1 MHKARPAP
9 RKSAVRKDNDFHR
22 DEKVAPDSGNAGRRV
37 PRGACAGRP
46 RFLAS
51 GMGSGK
57 RRLGTVG
64 THPAGLRVQPP
75 RRPAPL
81 PQAGRRREE
90 GLPHRQGRESQDGR
104 HGRGIMPPADQKGAE
119 GVHQAGIP
127 PDQGRIYA
135 RAETH
140 DPHAGQGV
148 AQADRPRNRIYGLR
162 GAQGVPG
169 RIRSGVL
176 AGRIADFRA
185 EPQIAVRQGHRRQDD
200 RADRNLLRSRPAAV
214 CKPG

>member
-22 DEKVAPDSGNAGRRV
+22 DEKVAPDSGNADRRV
-37 PRGACAGRP
+37 PRGTCAGRP
-46 RFLAS
+46 RFLAP
-51 GMGSGK
+51 GMDGGK

-64 THPAGLRVQPP
+64 TYPAGLRVQPR

-90 GLPHRQGRESQDGR
+90 GLPHRQDRESQDGR

-127 PDQGRIYA
+127 PDQGRVYA

-148 AQADRPRNRIYGLR
+148 AKVDRPRNRIHGLR

-169 RIRSGVL
+169 RIRGGVL
-176 AGRIADFRA
+176 AGRVADFRA
-185 EPQIAVRQGHRRQDD
+185 ESQIAVRQGQRRQDD
-200 RADRNLLRSRPAAV
+200 RADRNLLRTRAMP
-214 CKPG
+214 